1 MIVLKV
7 VMVMVMVIAMTT
19 NKDYW
24 KLRIQHHIRKRMGKW
39 AVVYKVVMNDG
50 DGDHDRHDDDGI
62 TIK

>member
-1 MIVLKV
+1 
-7 VMVMVMVIAMTT
+7 MVMVIAMTT